1 MIRFENVSKIY
12 SGQERPALENV
23 NLEITKGEFVFL
35 VGLSG
40 SGKSTFLRL
49 VLREERPTTG
59 VIHVAGKDLNTLP
72 NHKVPE
78 LRRQVG
84 TVFQD
89 FRLLPNKT
97 ITENVAF
104 ALHVLGHS
112 QKEIN
117 REVPE
122 VLELVGLEDKGDRKP
137 SEISGGEQQRVAIA
151 RAYVTKPPILIADEP
166 TGNLDPATSI
176 GIMKLLDRI
185 NRDGTTVL
193 MATHDSGIVDQMRK
207 RVIELDHGH
216 VVRDQI
222 RGVYGYTG

>member
-1 MIRFENVSKIY
+1 MIRFENVSKVY
-12 SGQERPALENV
+12 PGTERPALDNV
-23 NLEITKGEFVFL
+23 NLEIEKGEFVFL

-59 VIHVAGKDLNTLP
+59 TIHVAGKDLNTLP

-112 QKEIN
+112 QKEID

-185 NRDGTTVL
+185 NREGTTVL

-216 VVRDQI
+216 IVRDQV

>member
-1 MIRFENVSKIY
+1 VIRFENVTKVY
-12 SGQERPALENV
+12 PKTDRPALDNV
-23 NLEITKGEFVFL
+23 SIDIEKGEFVFL

-49 VLREERPTTG
+49 VLREEKPTSG
-59 VIHVAGKDLNTLP
+59 KIHVAGKDLGTLS
-72 NHKVPE
+72 NWKVPE

-97 ITENVAF
+97 VAENVAF
-104 ALHVLGHS
+104 TLHVLGFS
-112 QKEIN
+112 KKEIA

-122 VLELVGLEDKGDRKP
+122 VLELVGLEDKADRKP
-137 SEISGGEQQRVAIA
+137 GELSGGEQQRVAIA
-151 RAYVTKPPILIADEP
+151 RAYVSNPAILIADEP
-166 TGNLDPATSI
+166 TGNLDPATSV

-185 NRDGTTVL
+185 NREGTTVV
-193 MATHDSGIVDQMRK
+193 MATHDAGIVDQMRK
-207 RVIELDHGH
+207 RVIELDKGK
-216 VVRDQI
+216 VIRDQA

>member
-1 MIRFENVSKIY
+1 VIKFENVTKVYSK
-12 SGQERPALENV
+12 SDRPALDNIS
-23 NLEITKGEFVFL
+23 LEVEKGEFVFL

-49 VLREERPTTG
+49 VLREEKPTSG
-59 VIHVAGKDLNTLP
+59 KIHVAGKDLTTLS
-72 NHKVPE
+72 NWKVPE

-97 ITENVAF
+97 VSENVAF
-104 ALHVLGHS
+104 TLHVLGFS
-112 QKEIN
+112 RKEIA

-137 SEISGGEQQRVAIA
+137 GELSGGEQQRVAIA
-151 RAYVTKPPILIADEP
+151 RAYVSNPAILIADEP
-166 TGNLDPATSI
+166 TGNLDPATSV

-185 NRDGTTVL
+185 NREGTTVV
-193 MATHDSGIVDQMRK
+193 MATHDAGIVDQMRK
-207 RVIELDHGH
+207 RVIELDAGH
-216 VVRDQI
+216 VVRDQA

>member
-1 MIRFENVSKIY
+1 MIKFENVTKVYPKSDK
-12 SGQERPALENV
+12 PALDNV
-23 NLEITKGEFVFL
+23 SLEVEKGEFVFL

-49 VLREERPTTG
+49 VLREEKPTSG
-59 VIHVAGKDLNTLP
+59 SIHVAGKDLRTLS
-72 NHKVPE
+72 NWKVPQ

-97 ITENVAF
+97 VSENVAF
-104 ALHVLGHS
+104 TLHVLGFS
-112 QKEIN
+112 KKEIA

-137 SEISGGEQQRVAIA
+137 GELSGGEQQRVAIA
-151 RAYVTKPPILIADEP
+151 RAYVSKPAILIADEP
-166 TGNLDPATSI
+166 TGNLDPATSV

-185 NRDGTTVL
+185 NREGTTVV
-193 MATHDSGIVDQMRK
+193 MATHDARIVDQVRK
-207 RVIELDHGH
+207 RVIELEAGH
-216 VVRDQI
+216 VVRDQA
-222 RGVYGYTG
+222 RGVYGYSG

>member
-1 MIRFENVSKIY
+1 MIRFEKVTKIY
-12 SGQERPALENV
+12 PKTEQPALNQVDLNV
-23 NLEITKGEFVFL
+23 EKGEFVFL

-49 VLREERPTTG
+49 VLREEKPTSGT
-59 VIHVAGKDLNTLP
+59 IHVAGKDLATLP
-72 NHKVPE
+72 NSKVPE

-89 FRLLPNKT
+89 FRLLNNKT
-97 ITENVAF
+97 VFENVAF
-104 ALHVLGHS
+104 TLHVLGYS
-112 QKEIN
+112 KKEIE

-122 VLELVGLEDKGDRKP
+122 VLELVGLAEKRDRLP
-137 SEISGGEQQRVAIA
+137 GELSGGEQQRVAIA
-151 RAYVTKPPILIADEP
+151 RAYVSHPAILIADEP
-166 TGNLDPATSI
+166 TGNLDPATSV

-185 NRDGTTVL
+185 NRDGTTVV

-207 RVIELDHGH
+207 RVIELDSGN
-216 VVRDQI
+216 VIRDQV

>member
-23 NLEITKGEFVFL
+23 NLEIAKGEFVFL

-59 VIHVAGKDLNTLP
+59 VIHVAGKDLNSLP

-166 TGNLDPATSI
+166 TGNLDPSTSI

-193 MATHDSGIVDQMRK
+193 MATHDS
-207 RVIELDHGH
+207 
-216 VVRDQI
+216 
-222 RGVYGYTG
+222 

>member
-12 SGQERPALENV
+12 SGQERPALDNV
-23 NLEITKGEFVFL
+23 NLEIAKGEFVFL

-59 VIHVAGKDLNTLP
+59 VIHVAGKDLNSLP

-97 ITENVAF
+97 INENVAF

-166 TGNLDPATSI
+166 T
-176 GIMKLLDRI
+176 
-185 NRDGTTVL
+185 
-193 MATHDSGIVDQMRK
+193 
-207 RVIELDHGH
+207 
-216 VVRDQI
+216 
-222 RGVYGYTG
+222 

>member
-1 MIRFENVSKIY
+1 VIRFENVTKFY
-12 SGQERPALENV
+12 PKTDKPALDNISINV
-23 NLEITKGEFVFL
+23 ERGEFVFL

-49 VLREERPTTG
+49 VLREEKPTSG
-59 VIHVAGKDLNTLP
+59 KIHVAGKDLGSLSNW
-72 NHKVPE
+72 KVPE

-97 ITENVAF
+97 VNENVAF
-104 ALHVLGHS
+104 TLHVLGFS
-112 QKEIN
+112 KKEIA

-122 VLELVGLEDKGDRKP
+122 VLELVGLADKFDRKP
-137 SEISGGEQQRVAIA
+137 GELSGGEQQRVAIA
-151 RAYVTKPPILIADEP
+151 RAYVSNPAILIADEP
-166 TGNLDPATSI
+166 TGNLDPATSV

-185 NRDGTTVL
+185 NREGTTVV

-207 RVIELDHGH
+207 RVIELEAGH
-216 VVRDQI
+216 VIRDQV
-222 RGVYGYTG
+222 RGVYGYAG